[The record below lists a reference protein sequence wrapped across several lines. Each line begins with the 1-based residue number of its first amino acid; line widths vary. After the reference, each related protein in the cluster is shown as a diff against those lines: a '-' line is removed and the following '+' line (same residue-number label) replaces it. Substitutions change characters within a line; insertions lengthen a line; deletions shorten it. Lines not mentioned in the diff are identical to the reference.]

1 VGESIG
7 VGDVGGGIT
16 AEMDEK
22 RKRTN
27 SSGLPRF
34 LWNEG
39 MGPDDG
45 IIRIGS
51 DETVALIEKPK
62 LLRGLEMQLL
72 LQV

>member
-39 MGPDDG
+39 WGLMMG
-45 IIRIGS
+45 S
-51 DETVALIEKPK
+51 YALAATKQS
-62 LLRGLEMQLL
+62 L
-72 LQV
+72 